1 MLSGYPLYSKVKEEE
16 VRTRGPSAD
25 DKIVARLAFELE
37 DELQDEIGGGVENV
51 NPIEVQ
57 EQLLLDV
64 NKNLKKKKA
73 SKKKKKTKD
82 ERKERLDEEEESN
95 KQELP
100 ANESTLQNIIFEDVL
115 PKMPKEEPIKFDIS
129 KLIFQNSLCQK
140 KK

>member
-57 EQLLLDV
+57 EQLLVDV
-64 NKNLKKKKA
+64 NKNLKKKKD
-73 SKKKKKTKD
+73 SKKKKK
-82 ERKERLDEEEESN
+82 N
-95 KQELP
+95 KRW
-100 ANESTLQNIIFEDVL
+100 
-115 PKMPKEEPIKFDIS
+115 
-129 KLIFQNSLCQK
+129 K
-140 KK
+140 KREIG